1 MPSKQTQ
8 RLGLGVVLV
17 LLAAVV
23 WWNVLRP
30 QPSPAAGIAAPRPA
44 TGAPARAQAGT
55 QETGAVESV
64 ALEALE
70 RPRPGPADG
79 ERNLFRFGERQP
91 ASSGPAPGEETAHG
105 PAPALPGVEPGE
117 PLAGPSGPPPIAL
130 RFVGLVERTRAKRK
144 IAVLT
149 DGRNTFYGAEG
160 DIIEGRYRIVQI
172 GTESVELSYLD
183 GSGRQRL
190 RLAGS

>member
-1 MPSKQTQ
+1 
-8 RLGLGVVLV
+8 
-17 LLAAVV
+17 V

-30 QPSPAAGIAAPRPA
+30 QPSPTAGTAAPRPA
-44 TGAPARAQAGT
+44 AGAPARAQPGT
-55 QETGAVESV
+55 QETGAVENV
-64 ALEALE
+64 ALDALE
-70 RPRPGPADG
+70 RPRPGPAEG
-79 ERNLFRFGERQP
+79 ERNLFRFGERQRP
-91 ASSGPAPGEETAHG
+91 APSGPGGAATHDTP
-105 PAPALPGVEPGE
+105 PALPGVEPGE

-144 IAVLT
+144 IAILT